1 MMEYLGFLMLQQHHY
16 IPTGVRSS
24 KKPELVVVD
33 DFQKNPVKTVASP
46 IRFRSTE
53 SSE

>member
-1 MMEYLGFLMLQQHHY
+1 MIEHLGFLMVQQHHY
-16 IPTGVRSS
+16 TLTDVHYS